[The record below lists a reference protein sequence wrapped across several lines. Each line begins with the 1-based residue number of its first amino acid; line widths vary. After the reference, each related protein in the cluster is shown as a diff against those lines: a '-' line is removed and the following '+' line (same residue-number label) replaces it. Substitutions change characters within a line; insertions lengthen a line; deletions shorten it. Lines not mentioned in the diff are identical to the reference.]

1 MTKTQT
7 LIDLFVRHKVAPNLV
22 MIMMILSGFWAA
34 TQINTQLDPSVEWPV
49 VTINAAW
56 PGASAEDVEQLIVVP
71 IEQQIANIVDLQNI
85 YSTSVP
91 GAANFRLEFSFDTDM
106 TKAVDTVKDRVAQ
119 VRNYPVD
126 MEPIVVARAT
136 DYEEIATV
144 AISANGSLS
153 ELVPLVRE
161 MERELYSRGIER
173 IDFDGMPEEEIA
185 IQVSSGTLVELNT
198 SLDQIAREVRSRSTD
213 APAGTI
219 GRGQGEMQLRSL
231 DQKRA
236 ESEFEYMEV
245 AVQPGGRLVQL
256 GEIAEIEKRPKVGQ
270 PELTRNGKVTIEM
283 ELLRLTSSDAIL
295 SAQILEQWK
304 QEAEADLPAGVEI
317 HVYQEAWILLKEQL
331 RVIYENGLSGL
342 VLVVLT
348 LLLFLNGRVGWW
360 VMIGIPVSFLFAT
373 LIYYG
378 VFNGSINVVALFAFI
393 MALGIVVDD
402 AIVVSEDAVTLYQ
415 QGFSAEEA
423 AAAGAKRM
431 LLPVITSSLTTMA
444 AFVPLLITGGEVGAV
459 IMTMPMVLL
468 CVIIASLVE
477 CFLVLPGHLRHS
489 LAKITNENTQSFRN
503 RFNRRFYQFRDN
515 YYRPVLDKALAA
527 PGTTLCLAVGCVV
540 VALSLLVS
548 GRVGLNMVTGMS
560 MEMLEANVKFSAQ
573 ANEQDRSDFME
584 FLEQTMTATD
594 AELGGVN
601 ISGHITKFN
610 SARLSQERKIGNQ
623 YASLRLEYAWEEVRQ
638 ASPQDFVN
646 RWRDKVDRPPFVE
659 ELYLEATGG
668 ANNGMPDIS
677 LVLRGRDV
685 PTLKQAS
692 EELQAALSSYPGVSN
707 VYDNLPYGKDQ
718 IVYSLNPV
726 GKSLGIS
733 TESLGRQLRAAYN
746 GERVQVFNQNE
757 TEIEVL
763 VMLPDQERDHMVSL
777 KQLPVLT
784 PAGDPVAMGMVAD
797 LTHASGID
805 VINHNDGFMSV
816 VVSASVDAKQNNA
829 DQVLSHISDN
839 ALAEIKDRYDLTS
852 GLDGVTLRNQQILDA
867 MKIGSMLTVIF
878 IYLILAWSFSS
889 YLWPLAVMTAIP
901 LGLTGAI
908 VGHLVMGYDLG
919 AMSLLAF
926 FSLTGIVVNDSIIL
940 VSFFR
945 RALDEGKSYKDAIH
959 EASMSR
965 FRAVVLT
972 SLTTIAGLGPL
983 MFETFSLAL
992 YMVPIAITLCFGLAF
1007 STLLVL
1013 LVIPALIVM
1022 IEDKKQLVGK
1032 IIGRDISG
1040 AVMAGSA
1047 QR

>member
-1 MTKTQT
+1 MNKTHT
-7 LIDLFVRHKVAPNLV
+7 IIDLFVRHKVASNLV

-34 TQINTQLDPSVEWPV
+34 SQINTQLDPSVEWPV

-71 IEQQIANIVDLQNI
+71 IEQQIANIVDLQTM
-85 YSTSVP
+85 YSTSLP
-91 GAANFRLEFSFDTDM
+91 GSASFRLEFSFDTDM

-136 DYEEIATV
+136 DYEDIATV
-144 AISANGSLS
+144 AISTDGSLV

-161 MERELYSRGIER
+161 MEQDLYARGIER
-173 IDFDGMPEEEIA
+173 IIFDGMPEEEIA
-185 IQVSSGTLVELNT
+185 IQVSSGTLIELNT
-198 SLDQIAREVRSRSTD
+198 SLDQVAREVRSRSTD

-231 DQKRA
+231 EQKRA
-236 ESEFEYMEV
+236 ESEFRNMEV
-245 AVQPGGRLVQL
+245 ALQPGGRLVQL
-256 GEIAEIEKRPKVGQ
+256 GDIAEIKKRPKVGQ
-270 PELTRNGKVTIEM
+270 PQLTRDGKATIEM
-283 ELLRLTSSDAIL
+283 QLLRLTSSDAIL

-304 QEAEADLPAGVEI
+304 QETDADLPAGVEI
-317 HVYQEAWILLKEQL
+317 HVYQESWILLKEQL

-348 LLLFLNGRVGWW
+348 LFLFLNGRVGWW

-373 LIYYG
+373 VIYFG
-378 VFNGSINVVALFAFI
+378 LFNGSINIVALFAFI

-415 QGFSAEEA
+415 QGLSAEEA
-423 AAAGAKRM
+423 AAAGARRM

-444 AFVPLLITGGEVGAV
+444 AFVPLLITGGEVGAI

-489 LAKITNENTQSFRN
+489 LARITNENPESFRN
-503 RFNRRFYQFRDN
+503 RFNRRFYQFRDD
-515 YYRPVLDKALAA
+515 YYRPVLDRALSK
-527 PGTTLCLAVGCVV
+527 PGTTLCLAIGCVI

-573 ANEQDRSDFME
+573 ANEQNRKEFMQ
-584 FLEQTMTATD
+584 FLEQTMAATNT
-594 AELGGVN
+594 ELGGVN
-601 ISGHITKFN
+601 ISGHITRFN
-610 SARLSQERKIGNQ
+610 SARLNQERKTGNQ
-623 YASLRLEYAWEEVRQ
+623 YASLRLEYAWEEVRE
-638 ASPQDFVN
+638 ASPQEFVN
-646 RWRDKVDRPPFVE
+646 RWREKADRPTYVE

-685 PTLKQAS
+685 PMLKQAS
-692 EELQAALSSYPGVSN
+692 EELQAALASYPGVSN
-707 VYDNLPYGKDQ
+707 VYDNLPYGKEQ
-718 IVYSLNPV
+718 IVYTLNPV

-733 TESLGRQLRAAYN
+733 TEALGRQLRAAYN
-746 GERVQVFNQNE
+746 GERVQVFNEND
-757 TEIEVL
+757 TEIEVM
-763 VMLPDQERDHMVSL
+763 VMLPDQERDHRASL

-784 PAGDPVAMGMVAD
+784 PAGETVSMGMVAD

-805 VINHNDGFMSV
+805 VINHNSGFMSV
-816 VVSASVDAKQNNA
+816 VVSASVDAGQNNA

-839 ALAEIKDRYDLTS
+839 ALAEIKARYNLTS

-867 MKIGSMLTVIF
+867 MKIGSLLTVIF
-878 IYLILAWSFSS
+878 IYLILTWSFSS
-889 YLWPLAVMTAIP
+889 YLWPLAVMAAIP

-945 RALDEGKSYKDAIH
+945 RALAEGKDYKEAIH

-965 FRAVVLT
+965 FRAVILT

-1013 LVIPALIVM
+1013 LVIPALIVI
-1022 IEDKKQLVGK
+1022 IEDKKLLAEN
-1032 IIGRDISG
+1032 ILGRYVSG
-1040 AVMAGSA
+1040 TVTADPG
-1047 QR
+1047 